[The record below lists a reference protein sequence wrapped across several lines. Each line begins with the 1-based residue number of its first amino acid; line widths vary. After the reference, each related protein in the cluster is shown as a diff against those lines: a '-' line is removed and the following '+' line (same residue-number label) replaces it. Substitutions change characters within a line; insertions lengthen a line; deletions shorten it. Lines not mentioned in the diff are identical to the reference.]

1 MEKMTR
7 EQVQAMQFL
16 QGCGGDM
23 REALERLEMAQELF
37 LRACAFGKVEKC
49 EKIKQELLKGGYYA

>member
-16 QGCGGDM
+16 QGCGGDLQN
-23 REALERLEMAQELF
+23 ALERLEMLLDEFFINGQYKKAVYIEKLIVC
-37 LRACAFGKVEKC
+37 LRRG
-49 EKIKQELLKGGYYA
+49 